1 MGMENSSAKDANVHM
16 ENMNQLISE
25 VEKMRV

>member
-16 ENMNQLISE
+16 KVMNQLISE
-25 VEKMRV
+25 VEKLRV